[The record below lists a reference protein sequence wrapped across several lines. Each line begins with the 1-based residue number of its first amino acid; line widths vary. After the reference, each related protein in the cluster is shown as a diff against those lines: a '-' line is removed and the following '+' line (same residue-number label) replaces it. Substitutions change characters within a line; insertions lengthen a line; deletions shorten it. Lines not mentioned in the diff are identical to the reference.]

1 MLLYADDAFWI
12 QLHFPLR
19 GMLLPHL
26 LPLFFFFVCPL
37 PIFYLPSSQSIPSII
52 ALNLHPSQLFM
63 MHKSLCSSSSANTC
77 FPSLQEVFMPFS
89 EAVGFFCSVHSA
101 DRRPPLSQ
109 SMTGSSRL
117 DLISG
122 AVSGGDGFTCCNL
135 PIY

>member
-1 MLLYADDAFWI
+1 
-12 QLHFPLR
+12 
-19 GMLLPHL
+19 
-26 LPLFFFFVCPL
+26 
-37 PIFYLPSSQSIPSII
+37 
-52 ALNLHPSQLFM
+52 
-63 MHKSLCSSSSANTC
+63 
-77 FPSLQEVFMPFS
+77 MPFS

-135 PIY
+135 PIYWMLDYCFPLPHPTELEQWCWVQGEASGQQTCKAPQ